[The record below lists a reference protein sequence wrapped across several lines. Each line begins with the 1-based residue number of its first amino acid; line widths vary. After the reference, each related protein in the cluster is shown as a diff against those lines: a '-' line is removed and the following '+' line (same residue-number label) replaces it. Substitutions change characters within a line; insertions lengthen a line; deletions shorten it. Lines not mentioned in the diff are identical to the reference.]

1 MRVKE
6 FLLVFTLGV
15 VSVSG
20 AWGQSKFAPGT
31 IRGNVPDGKA
41 CSLPGTGAEAKN
53 LVTNDAT
60 TTVTSE
66 EGHFVFL
73 SLAPGRYALTV
84 SKQGFAPGNCGFLMV
99 GQTITLPITM
109 KVSTVGQQI
118 VATDVPVVEP
128 TTTEL
133 RSTLD
138 EMAISQSPVRGAN
151 SKIC

>member
-6 FLLVFTLGV
+6 FLLVFALEV
-15 VSVSG
+15 MSMSG
-20 AWGQSKFAPGT
+20 ACGQSKFTPGT

-41 CSLPGTGAEAKN
+41 CSLPGAGVEAKN

-84 SKQGFAPGNCGFLMV
+84 SKQGFAPGNCGFLTV
-99 GQTITLPITM
+99 GQTITLPIKM
-109 KVSTVGQQI
+109 KVS
-118 VATDVPVVEP
+118 D
-128 TTTEL
+128 
-133 RSTLD
+133 S
-138 EMAISQSPVRGAN
+138 GAEN
-151 SKIC
+151 CRDRCAHGGDNDDRVTIDAR